1 MDLERIV
8 SDLQQKFAAA
18 EEQHKTL
25 FRRIEKAERLTDS
38 VNELALSVRDLVNAQ
53 QTTDKKLTGLCSDV
67 AEMKEKPGK
76 RWESLV
82 MDVLKVIVG
91 GVVGFLLVKLGV
103 G

>member
-8 SDLQQKFAAA
+8 SELQAKFAAA
-18 EEQHKTL
+18 EEQHKNL
-25 FRRIEKAERLTDS
+25 FRRIEKAERLADS

-53 QTTDKKLTGLCSDV
+53 KTTDKKLTGLCSDV

>member
-8 SDLQQKFAAA
+8 SDLQQRFAAA

-76 RWESLV
+76 RWESIV

-91 GVVGFLLVKLGV
+91 GVVGFLLVKLGI

>member
-8 SDLQQKFAAA
+8 SELQQRFAAA

-91 GVVGFLLVKLGV
+91 GMVGFLLVKLGI

>member
-8 SDLQQKFAAA
+8 SELQAKFAAA

-25 FRRIEKAERLTDS
+25 FRRIEKAERLADS

-53 QTTDKKLTGLCSDV
+53 KTTDKKLTGLCSDV

>member
-8 SDLQQKFAAA
+8 SELQAKFAAA

-25 FRRIEKAERLTDS
+25 FRRIEKAERLADS

-53 QTTDKKLTGLCSDV
+53 KTTDKKLTGLCSDV

-91 GVVGFLLVKLGV
+91 GVVGFLLVKLGI